1 MRKEAIKKM
10 EEQAKHSFAYSMREG
25 DYREPWRIFR
35 IMAEFVEGYEFLSE
49 LKNEITF
56 LGSARIKES
65 NEYYQIARSLAG
77 MLAKKDFTIITGG
90 GPGIMEAANRG
101 AFEAKGESIG
111 LNIQLPF
118 EQIINPYVTKSTSF
132 FYFFT
137 RKVMLTSPGCAFV
150 YFPGGFGTMD
160 EFFEV
165 VDLMEL
171 GFMSRSPIV
180 LVGKKFWN
188 PLIDFVVNRSCI
200 IGAVP
205 GEHVQAWKVV
215 DTAEEAYEHLK
226 DVEDVQEVCQLD
238 PSSFKSEGSI
248 DWKIFRIMAELVEGF
263 EFVTGL
269 KNAVTVLGTKGTN
282 SDNEYYQSAY
292 RLGELLAKEKFSV
305 ITGGQ
310 KGTAEAVNRGAFE
323 HGGVSIGVGMQVGD
337 KPRLNAYLTK
347 SINFKFP
354 FTRKLIVTT
363 PTRAFVFYP
372 GGFGTLHQLFEVLTL
387 IQTKKMT
394 KVPVILINHE
404 FWQPMHSYIKQMMVH
419 EFETIGNDDDEIYQI
434 VDSEE
439 QVMKVIEEF
448 EKKNGPVVFN
458 IPESPVSVKN

>member
-1 MRKEAIKKM
+1 MRKDAIKKM
-10 EEQAKHSFAYSMREG
+10 QEQAKHSFSYALREG

-35 IMAEFVEGYEFLSE
+35 IMAEFVEGYQFLSE

-56 LGSARIKES
+56 LGSARIKETH
-65 NEYYQIARSLAG
+65 EYYQISRTLAG
-77 MLAKKDFTIITGG
+77 MLAKKNFTIITGG

-101 AFEAKGESIG
+101 AFEAHGQSIG

-118 EQIINPYVTKSTSF
+118 EQIVNPYVTKSTSF

-137 RKVMLTSPGCAFV
+137 RKVMLTSPACAFV
-150 YFPGGFGTMD
+150 YFPGGYGTMD

-171 GFMSRSPIV
+171 GFMCKCPIV
-180 LVGKKFWN
+180 LVGKKFWE
-188 PLIDFVVNRSCI
+188 PLIDFVINRSCI

-205 GEHVQAWKVV
+205 GEHVQSWKIV
-215 DTAEEAYEHLK
+215 DTAEEAFEHLK
-226 DVEDVQEVCQLD
+226 DVKDTDDTCQFD
-238 PSSFKSEGSI
+238 PSKFRNEGSV

-269 KNAVTVLGTKGTN
+269 RNAVTVLGTKGTD
-282 SDNEYYQSAY
+282 SDSQYYQSAY
-292 RLGELLAKEKFSV
+292 RLGGLLAKKKFAV

-310 KGTAEAVNRGAFE
+310 KGTAEAVNRGVFE
-323 HGGVSIGVGMQVGD
+323 NGGVSVGVGMQIGN
-337 KPRLNAYLTK
+337 KPDLNAYLTK
-347 SINFKFP
+347 SITFKFP

-394 KVPVILINHE
+394 KVPVILVNHD
-404 FWQPMHSYIKQMMVH
+404 FWLPLHSYIKKIMVH
-419 EFETIGNDDDEIYQI
+419 DLETIGNEDDEIYQI
-434 VDSEE
+434 VDTE
-439 QVMKVIEEF
+439 KDVIRVIDEF
-448 EKKNGPVVFN
+448 EKEHGPVVFN
-458 IPESPVSVKN
+458 LPEDPVGSRH

>member
-10 EEQAKHSFAYSMREG
+10 QEQAGQSFSYALRAG

-35 IMAEFVEGYEFLSE
+35 IMAEFVEGYQFLSA

-56 LGSARIKES
+56 LGSARIKEGH
-65 NEYYQIARSLAG
+65 EYYQIARSLAG
-77 MLAKKDFTIITGG
+77 LLAKKNFTVITGG

-101 AFEAKGESIG
+101 AHEAGGQSIG

-118 EQIINPYVTKSTSF
+118 EQIINPYVTRSTSF
-132 FYFFT
+132 FYFFNL
-137 RKVMLTSPGCAFV
+137 KVMLTSPACAFV
-150 YFPGGFGTMD
+150 YFPGGYGTMD

-171 GFMSRSPIV
+171 GLMNKCPVV
-180 LVGKKFWN
+180 LVGRKYWS
-188 PLIDFVVNRSCI
+188 PLIDFLVNRSCI
-200 IGAVP
+200 IGSVP
-205 GEHVQAWKVV
+205 GDHVQAWKVV
-215 DTAEEAYEHLK
+215 DSAEEAFEQLK
-226 DVEDVQEVCQLD
+226 DVEDTGVAGQFDACTFNNEANV
-238 PSSFKSEGSI
+238 

-263 EFVTGL
+263 EFVTGI
-269 KNAVTVLGTKGTN
+269 KNAVTVLGTKGTT
-282 SDNEYYQSAY
+282 SDSPYYQSAY
-292 RLGELLAKEKFSV
+292 RLGELLAKKNFAV

-310 KGTAEAVNRGAFE
+310 KGTAEAANRGAFE
-323 HGGVSIGVGMQVGD
+323 HGGVSIGIGMQVGD

-394 KVPVILINHE
+394 MVPVILVNHN
-404 FWQPMHSYIKQMMVH
+404 FWEPLHSYIKKMMVH
-419 EFETIGNDDDEIYQI
+419 E
-434 VDSEE
+434 
-439 QVMKVIEEF
+439 
-448 EKKNGPVVFN
+448 
-458 IPESPVSVKN
+458 